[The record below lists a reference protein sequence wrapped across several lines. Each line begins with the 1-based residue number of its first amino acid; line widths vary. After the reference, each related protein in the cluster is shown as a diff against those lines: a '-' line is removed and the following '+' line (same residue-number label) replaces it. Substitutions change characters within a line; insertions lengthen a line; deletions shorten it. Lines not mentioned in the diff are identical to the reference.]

1 MRLVEEFGPEL
12 QEMGERLDDVTGRV
26 EVLEARRDRT
36 QFHGDILH
44 RSALIS
50 NSGGGPGTDPED
62 LDWSE
67 DIVGVTSA
75 RLRID
80 HSINENSSARLTYW
94 EIENTNRAA
103 EAITAHGRENTVDTA
118 LQGGID
124 EAWISTEGWGGEW
137 TVGKFYVGDHVA
149 LEREADDEDD
159 PLARWQLLQDADDE
173 RGRLGSGL
181 LFYNRVAL
189 AGIQFKTELGGLDV
203 TGVGQH
209 GAVGDAMGV
218 FRAGLDVGN
227 LDLGANYLHTGHGG
241 EKGFSVDASFEL
253 FGNREVFAEWAQM
266 LEDVNENEP
275 DNDDTVLVVGVDDIL
290 STGTFQIGAKWG
302 KLEENYDIQTSIIN
316 RPFLLDPLEDAFD
329 RPLFLDP
336 ANVAEGFE
344 VEAGITLANT
354 PIRVRFYDGD
364 DINGDDASAVTTI
377 SLTRPLSKVANLELM
392 YGLQS
397 DTDLDGDGV
406 ENEDLSVA
414 RAQVSLGF

>member
-12 QEMGERLDDVTGRV
+12 QEMGERLDDITERV
-26 EVLEARRDRT
+26 EILENREDRT
-36 QFHGDILH
+36 RFHGNLTY
-44 RSALIS
+44 RGALVS
-50 NSGGGPGTDPED
+50 NAGAGPDTDPED

-67 DIVGVTSA
+67 DLIGVTSA

-80 HSINENSSARLTYW
+80 HQIDDESSARLTYW
-94 EIENTNRAA
+94 EIQNTDPV
-103 EAITAHGRENTVDTA
+103 EAVTAHGRSAPNGLEA
-118 LQGGID
+118 GID
-124 EAWISTEGWGGEW
+124 EAWVSTEGWGGEW

-149 LEREADDEDD
+149 LEREADEEDD
-159 PLARWQLLQDADDE
+159 AVARWNLLQDADRE

-181 LFYNRVAL
+181 LFYNQVAE

-203 TGVGQH
+203 TAVGQH
-209 GAVGDAMGV
+209 GPVGNDAEGA

-227 LDLGANYLHTGHGG
+227 LNLGANYLHTGADA

-253 FGNREVFAEWAQM
+253 FGNRKIMAEWAQQ
-266 LEDVNENEP
+266 LEFGNEDEP
-275 DNDDTVLVVGVDDIL
+275 DGDDTAIVVGVDDIL

-302 KLEENYDIQTSIIN
+302 KVEENYVVGPSILN
-316 RPFLLDPLEDAFD
+316 RPFLLDPLEDPFD
-329 RPLFLDP
+329 RPLFLDS

-344 VEAGITLANT
+344 VTAGITLANT

-364 DINGDDASAVTTI
+364 DINGDDASAVTMI
-377 SLTRPLSKVANLELM
+377 SLTRPLSRVANLELM

-397 DTDLDGDGV
+397 DVDLDGDGAA
-406 ENEDLSVA
+406 NEDLSVA